1 MKTKTHTTELTYAA
15 KEFLNAYKLNYK
27 AELELRRTDKALLDL
42 DTSLYGT
49 KVWDTASVAHDCAI
63 GVVVDATKNFVE
75 RMGEFARL
83 VNVELPNRDEYF
95 FTTRDEFECKLI
107 DLANDIINSK

>member
-1 MKTKTHTTELTYAA
+1 MKSQSINPELITAA

-27 AELELRRTDKALLDL
+27 AELELRRTDKALREPSG
-42 DTSLYGT
+42 SLYDIMVSD
-49 KVWDTASVAHDCAI
+49 KELLEHDLAI
-63 GVVVDATKNFVE
+63 GLVVEATKNFVE

-83 VNVELPNRDEYF
+83 TNVQ
-95 FTTRDEFECKLI
+95 FTTRDEYECALI

>member
-1 MKTKTHTTELTYAA
+1 MNTKTHNPELVYAA

-49 KVWDTASVAHDCAI
+49 KVWDIASVAHDRAI

-83 VNVELPNRDEYF
+83 TNVRY
-95 FTTRDEFECKLI
+95 TTREDYECALI

>member
-1 MKTKTHTTELTYAA
+1 MKSQPINPELTYAA

-27 AELELRRTDKALLDL
+27 AEQELYRTDKALREPSGSLFDL
-42 DTSLYGT
+42 AVSDKALLE
-49 KVWDTASVAHDCAI
+49 HDLAI
-63 GVVVDATKNFVE
+63 GLVVDATKNFVE

-83 VNVELPNRDEYF
+83 TNVQY
-95 FTTRDEFECKLI
+95 TTRNEYECALI